1 MPYVDRTYRR
11 WPESELHTFQV
22 RVAESD
28 LWISAER
35 PLAEEAERALRSVR
49 ADLEQYLER
58 DPDFAG
64 SLKPR
69 MPLAGAPPVVLDM
82 TDAARLCDVG
92 PMAAVAGA
100 VAERVGKALLSE
112 TGQVMVEN
120 GGDIFIYTIQPR
132 VAAIFAGESPLSG
145 RVGIHIRRIA
155 QSVGLCTSSGT
166 VGPSLSFGSAD
177 AAVVLADST
186 SLADAA
192 ATALAN
198 RVQEPPDIQPALET
212 LQTIPGILGG
222 VVIVGEHLGAWGEV
236 ELERI
241 EAG

>member
-35 PLAEEAERALRSVR
+35 PLADEAERALRSVR

-58 DPDFAG
+58 DPDFTG

-155 QSVGLCTSSGT
+155 PPRRRGGHRPRQPRARAGRHPARVGD
-166 VGPSLSFGSAD
+166 PAD
-177 AAVVLADST
+177 DPRHTGGRGDRGRAPGRLGRGGAGAD
-186 SLADAA
+186 
-192 ATALAN
+192 
-198 RVQEPPDIQPALET
+198 R
-212 LQTIPGILGG
+212 GG
-222 VVIVGEHLGAWGEV
+222 VSAYRPSV
-236 ELERI
+236 
-241 EAG
+241 